1 MNRQTNKW
9 HCDLLHPTKSE
20 LDAMRSNCTPVES
33 SADERAK
40 QIEQDM
46 TLAFI
51 KIVDTH
57 NRLLIYSAQQSSP
70 PATAHVV
77 DSHASKEVEE
87 KDLD

>member
-1 MNRQTNKW
+1 MNRQTNKF
-9 HCDLLHPTKSE
+9 HCDITHPTKSE
-20 LDAMRSNCTPVES
+20 LDAMRLNCTPVES
-33 SADERAK
+33 ADEIAK

>member
-1 MNRQTNKW
+1 MNRQRNKF
-9 HCDLLHPTKSE
+9 HCDLPHPTKSE
-20 LDAMRSNCTPVES
+20 LDAMRSNCTPIES
-33 SADERAK
+33 SK

>member
-1 MNRQTNKW
+1 MNRQRNKW
-9 HCDLLHPTKSE
+9 HCDLPHPTKSE

-33 SADERAK
+33 AK

-57 NRLLIYSAQQSSP
+57 NRLLIYSAQQSST
-70 PATAHVV
+70 PASANVV
-77 DSHASKEVEE
+77 DSHASEEVEE
-87 KDLD
+87 QVLD

>member
-1 MNRQTNKW
+1 MNRQRNKF
-9 HCDLLHPTKSE
+9 HCDLPNPTKSE
-20 LDAMRSNCTPVES
+20 LDSMRSNCTPIES
-33 SADERAK
+33 SK